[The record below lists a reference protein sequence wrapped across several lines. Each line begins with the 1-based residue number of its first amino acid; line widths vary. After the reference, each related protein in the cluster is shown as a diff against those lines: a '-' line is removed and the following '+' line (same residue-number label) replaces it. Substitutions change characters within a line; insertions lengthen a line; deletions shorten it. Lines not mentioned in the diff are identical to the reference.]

1 MCKFSNKICKA
12 SNVYL
17 FAWSSIC
24 QNQTKLL
31 FANAK
36 EGCLEGGFVEHAL
49 MTLKLLDFLQNFAH
63 YKAFFLCFFL
73 LMLMTIMRACLQNF
87 KTRDLIYELENK
99 RQNCIKI
106 QQQQTKSK
114 KKLKWTTEKV
124 NYEFNLNAQKN
135 NISCKIC

>member
-1 MCKFSNKICKA
+1 MQERVRVCKFSNKICKA

-49 MTLKLLDFLQNFAH
+49 MTLKLLDFFLQNIAH
-63 YKAFFLCFFL
+63 YKAFFLCFFTNANDYNECL
-73 LMLMTIMRACLQNF
+73 LKHFEDQG
-87 KTRDLIYELENK
+87 
-99 RQNCIKI
+99 
-106 QQQQTKSK
+106 
-114 KKLKWTTEKV
+114 
-124 NYEFNLNAQKN
+124 FNL
-135 NISCKIC
+135 

>member
-1 MCKFSNKICKA
+1 MQERVRVYKFSNKICKA

-49 MTLKLLDFLQNFAH
+49 MTLKLLDFF
-63 YKAFFLCFFL
+63 YKTLRTTKHFSCAFFTNANDYNECL
-73 LMLMTIMRACLQNF
+73 LKHFEDQG
-87 KTRDLIYELENK
+87 
-99 RQNCIKI
+99 
-106 QQQQTKSK
+106 
-114 KKLKWTTEKV
+114 
-124 NYEFNLNAQKN
+124 FNL
-135 NISCKIC
+135 